1 MTNTVDQ
8 EELALFRD
16 AVIKA
21 LETEVA
27 PHYEAWEKSGIVPR
41 ELWNTLGAAG
51 MLCVDV
57 PEDCGGCGAP
67 FQYSVVVGE
76 ELARMGFGAL
86 STNVMVHSDIVAPYL
101 SHIGNDEQK
110 QQWLPKMVSGEAV
123 GAIAMTEPGAGS
135 DLQAIRTSAVKDGDD
150 YILNGSKT
158 FITNGQHAD
167 MVIVAAKTDPNA
179 GAKGISLFRS
189 EQKQQWLP
197 KMVSGE
203 AVGAIAMTEPG
214 AGSDLQA
221 IRTSAVKDGD
231 DYILNGSKTFIT
243 NGQHADMVIVAAK
256 TDPNAGAKGIS
267 LFLVDTSLP
276 GFSKGRNLD
285 KIGQHSGDTS
295 ELFFSDMRIPASA
308 LLGEEGQGFVYLMRE
323 LPRERLVIG
332 ALGVAAARG
341 SLDMTIQYTQ
351 ERELFG
357 QKLSQLQN
365 TRFEIARMETDYRVN
380 RAFVDQ
386 CIREYED
393 GKLDA
398 PTASMAKYSATE
410 MQCRVADGCLQ
421 LFGGYGYTTEYPISR
436 NFIDARVQRIYGGT
450 SEVMKEIIA
459 RSVLGR

>member
-1 MTNTVDQ
+1 MTSAVDK
-8 EELALFRD
+8 EELDMFRES
-16 AVIKA
+16 VIKA
-21 LETEVA
+21 LETEVT
-27 PHYEAWEKSGIVPR
+27 PHYEEWEHSGIVPR
-41 ELWNTLGAAG
+41 ELWNTLGNAG

-57 PEDCGGCGAP
+57 PEDWGGCGAP
-67 FQYSVVVGE
+67 FLYSVVVGE
-76 ELARMGFGAL
+76 EMARMGFGAL

-101 SHIGNDEQK
+101 SHIGNEEQR
-110 QQWLPKMVSGEAV
+110 QYWLPKMVSGEAV

-167 MVIVAAKTDPNA
+167 MVIVAAKTDPKA
-179 GAKGISLFRS
+179 GAR
-189 EQKQQWLP
+189 
-197 KMVSGE
+197 
-203 AVGAIAMTEPG
+203 
-214 AGSDLQA
+214 
-221 IRTSAVKDGD
+221 
-231 DYILNGSKTFIT
+231 
-243 NGQHADMVIVAAK
+243 
-256 TDPNAGAKGIS
+256 GIS

-276 GFSKGRNLD
+276 GYSKGRNLD

-308 LLGEEGQGFVYLMRE
+308 LLGEEGQGFMYLMRE

-341 SLDMTIQYTQ
+341 ALDLTINYAQ

-357 QKLSQLQN
+357 QKLAQLQN
-365 TRFEIARMETDYRVN
+365 TRFEIARMETDCRVN
-380 RAFVDQ
+380 RAFVDE
-386 CIREYED
+386 CIALYEK
-393 GKLDA
+393 GELDA

-421 LFGGYGYTTEYPISR
+421 LFGGYGYTSEYPISR
-436 NFIDARVQRIYGGT
+436 AFIDARVQRIYGGT

-459 RSVLGR
+459 RSVLVKA

>member
-1 MTNTVDQ
+1 MTMSVDK
-8 EELALFRD
+8 EELAMFRES
-16 AVIKA
+16 VIKA
-21 LETEVA
+21 LEAEVR

-41 ELWNTLGAAG
+41 ALWNTLGNAG

-57 PEDCGGCGAP
+57 PEEWGGIGAP
-67 FQYSVVVGE
+67 FQFSVVVGE
-76 ELARMGFGAL
+76 ELARLGFGAL

-101 SHIGNDEQK
+101 SHMGNEEQR
-110 QQWLPKMVSGEAV
+110 QQWLPRLVSGEAV

-135 DLQAIRTSAVKDGDD
+135 DLQAIRTHAVKDGDS

-167 MVIVAAKTDPNA
+167 MVIVAAKTDPKA
-179 GAKGISLFRS
+179 GAR
-189 EQKQQWLP
+189 
-197 KMVSGE
+197 
-203 AVGAIAMTEPG
+203 
-214 AGSDLQA
+214 
-221 IRTSAVKDGD
+221 
-231 DYILNGSKTFIT
+231 
-243 NGQHADMVIVAAK
+243 
-256 TDPNAGAKGIS
+256 GIS

-276 GFSKGRNLD
+276 GYSKGRNLD

-308 LLGEEGQGFVYLMRE
+308 LLGEEGQGFMYLMRE

-341 SLDMTIQYTQ
+341 ALDLTINYAQ

-357 QKLSQLQN
+357 QKLAQLQN
-365 TRFEIARMETDYRVN
+365 TRFEIARMETDCRVN
-380 RAFVDQ
+380 RAFVE
-386 CIREYED
+386 CIALYEK
-393 GKLDA
+393 GELDA

-421 LFGGYGYTTEYPISR
+421 LFGGYGYTSEYPISR
-436 NFIDARVQRIYGGT
+436 AFIDARVQRIYGGT

-459 RSVLGR
+459 RSVLGKA